1 MSFDDIIDRRGTHC
15 SKWDKMQGLY
25 GVSPDTGIAMWVADM
40 DFQSPECVRRVVQ
53 EQADH
58 GIYGYSGDP
67 SDYLAAIQWWMQTR
81 HGWTVE
87 PESIFNTAGLINAV
101 AVCLDSFT
109 EPGDGVVLFTPV
121 YQAFSKIIRT
131 AGREVVECNLTLEDG
146 MYAMDFDAYDA
157 QMTGRE
163 KMVILCSPHNPGGRV
178 WTAEELRGVAD
189 FAKRHDLILISD
201 EVHGDLVFHGHK
213 HLPMPVAVPEIT
225 DRLIMLTASSKTF
238 NIAGLHVGNAII
250 SDPTLRAKFA
260 ARMAALGI
268 AVNSIGTLMV
278 TAAYSPEGAA
288 WVDELVTYI
297 EGNVAV
303 FREGISAIPGVSVM
317 PMQSTYLSWVDFAG
331 TGMEHEEIIRRVCT
345 EAQIAANYGPTFGS
359 GGETFLRFNLG
370 TQRSVIHDAVGRMQK
385 AFADLQ

>member
-1 MSFDDIIDRRGTHC
+1 MSFDDIIDRRGTHS

-25 GVSPDTGIAMWVADM
+25 GVSPDTGIPMWVADM

-58 GIYGYSGDP
+58 GIYGYFGND
-67 SDYLAAIQWWMQTR
+67 SDYLASIQWWMQTR

-87 PESIFNTAGLINAV
+87 PESIFTTAGLINAV
-101 AVCLDSFT
+101 AICLDTFT
-109 EPGDGVVLFTPV
+109 APGDGVVLFTPV
-121 YQAFSKIIRT
+121 YHAFSRIIRT

-178 WTAEELRGVAD
+178 WTAEELRGVAE

-201 EVHGDLVFHGHK
+201 EVHGDLVFNGHK
-213 HLPMPVAVPEIT
+213 HLPMPVAVPDVT

-238 NIAGLHVGNAII
+238 NIAGLHVGNTII
-250 SDPTLRAKFA
+250 PDPTLRAKFA

-297 EGNVAV
+297 EGNDAI

-331 TGMEHEEIIRRVCT
+331 TGMEHEEIIRRVCK

-359 GGETFLRFNLG
+359 GGESYLRFNLG
-370 TQRSVIHDAVGRMQK
+370 TQRSVIQDSVARMQK
-385 AFADLQ
+385 AFGDLQ